1 MAKIKSFIVD
11 ANNYLDRIFLFFDF
25 FYKELL
31 LSFRIVENFSN
42 CFYFHPANYKDKKCR
57 EAYFWKLNKNFED
70 VFLDPN
76 SIIIIANTSIKNN
89 ITSLISYVHSNLDF
103 ITQTVYHAINVT
115 LTKAKLFA
123 IRYKIN

>member
-1 MAKIKSFIVD
+1 MQRS
-11 ANNYLDRIFLFFDF
+11 L
-25 FYKELL
+25 
-31 LSFRIVENFSN
+31 
-42 CFYFHPANYKDKKCR
+42 
-57 EAYFWKLNKNFED
+57 FWKLNKNFED